1 MNQPLRL
8 FLTTLLALTI
18 AFAFNFF
25 FLNLSER
32 PFIDQ
37 ILLVAFSTAAL
48 GYLIFSL
55 WGTALN
61 LENSPSIKKIKFNR
75 TSIQS
80 FFREHVP
87 GIVLAL
93 LFFAIYTFIG
103 LQLNNLSVDTT
114 DNFLDADNSSWMT
127 RISAPDGSSLEMRG
141 PHPFAY
147 FIFRPLGW
155 FLNLFTQNPPRSAIL
170 LTTFTGALCV
180 FMAWVFIKREFQDST
195 YALLVASL
203 LGLSTAHIF
212 FGSVIETYIFSAAA
226 LIGFILVIQKR
237 TDSMLVPV
245 TVSLVTFGITLTNFV
260 QNFIV
265 FLVTSHLK
273 NVSLSDS
280 EGSLLPKVRDSSVAK
295 GAPSERHGIFEMS
308 SSQTLKISQKNFRV
322 SIIEVF
328 RFTAFTISLGILI
341 SLIHAAWFPSSRLF
355 FLLSD
360 AQVEEEFAFS
370 LFQEPTWRA
379 VGRVFLLIRTVLLYT
394 VIAPRPFVFGREV
407 GGTFPRFNFFKIA
420 PETFSYSS
428 YDGSGNILVLFW
440 AGLLLISGF
449 FFLRN
454 LIRTRKTDLSFAF
467 VLSILFNFILH
478 LNYGYEPFLYS
489 PDWAYA
495 LIFFVAFS
503 LAPLAK
509 NRLFQGGILAFLIL
523 LAYNQFQF
531 FNFIFGTISLFFD
544 KGA

>member
-1 MNQPLRL
+1 MNQPLRF

-25 FLNLSER
+25 LLNLSER
-32 PFIDQ
+32 PFMDQ
-37 ILLVAFSTAAL
+37 IFLVAFSTAAL
-48 GYLIFSL
+48 DYLIFSL
-55 WGTALN
+55 WGII
-61 LENSPSIKKIKFNR
+61 LESSGVPPDVKIKINIA
-75 TSIQS
+75 SIQS
-80 FFREHVP
+80 FLREHAP
-87 GIVLAL
+87 GIILAL
-93 LFFAIYTFIG
+93 LFFGIYTFIG
-103 LQLNNLSVDTT
+103 LRLNNPGMDTT

-155 FLNLFTQNPPRSAIL
+155 FLNLFTQNPALSAIL

-180 FMAWVFIKREFQDST
+180 FMAWVFIKRQFQDST

-203 LGLSTAHIF
+203 LGLSASHLF

-226 LIGFILVIQKR
+226 LIGFLLVIQKR
-237 TDSMLVPV
+237 TNSLLAPV
-245 TVSLVTFGITLTNFV
+245 TMSVITFGITLTNFV
-260 QNFIV
+260 QNFIF
-265 FLVTSHLK
+265 FLV
-273 NVSLSDS
+273 
-280 EGSLLPKVRDSSVAK
+280 A
-295 GAPSERHGIFEMS
+295 
-308 SSQTLKISQKNFRV
+308 QTLKVSRQTFRV
-322 SIIEVF
+322 SLMKVF
-328 RFTAFTISLGILI
+328 RFTAFTISLGILLSI
-341 SLIHAAWFPSSRLF
+341 VHAAWFPSSKLF

-360 AQVEEEFAFS
+360 AQAEEEFAFS
-370 LFQEPTWRA
+370 IFQEPAWRA
-379 VGRVFLLIRTVLLYT
+379 IGRVLLLIRTILLYT
-394 VIAPRPFVFGREV
+394 VIAPRPYVFGKEV

-428 YDGSGNILVLFW
+428 YDGLGNALVLFW
-440 AGLLLISGF
+440 AVLLLISGL

-454 LIRTRKTDLSFAF
+454 LIRSRQADLSLAFA
-467 VLSILFNFILH
+467 LSVLFNFLLH
-478 LNYGYEPFLYS
+478 INYGYEPFLYS

-509 NRLFQGGILAFLIL
+509 NRLFQGGMLAFLIL

-531 FNFIFGTISLFFD
+531 FNFIFGTISVFLG
-544 KGA
+544 KGV

>member
-25 FLNLSER
+25 FLNLPER
-32 PFIDQ
+32 PFADQ
-37 ILLVAFSTAAL
+37 ILLITFSTAAL
-48 GYLIFSL
+48 GYLIWSFVPRNLFRASL
-55 WGTALN
+55 ATSEL
-61 LENSPSIKKIKFNR
+61 KFAVPVL
-75 TSIQS
+75 S
-80 FFREHVP
+80 REHIP

-93 LFFAIYTFIG
+93 LFFVIYIFIG
-103 LQLNNLSVDTT
+103 LRLNNLSVDTT

-155 FLNLFTQNPPRSAIL
+155 FLNLFTQNPPLSAIL

-195 YALLVASL
+195 YALLIASL

-226 LIGFILVIQKR
+226 LIGFVLVIQKR
-237 TDSMLVPV
+237 TDSLFAPV
-245 TVSLVTFGITLTNFV
+245 TMSLITFGITLTNFV

-265 FLVTSHLK
+265 FVT
-273 NVSLSDS
+273 
-280 EGSLLPKVRDSSVAK
+280 
-295 GAPSERHGIFEMS
+295 
-308 SSQTLKISQKNFRV
+308 QTLKVSHPENQSDKAQKTFSV
-322 SIIEVF
+322 SLLRIF
-328 RFTAFTISLGILI
+328 RFTALTLSLGILI
-341 SLIHAAWFPSSRLF
+341 SLIHAAWYPSSKLF
-355 FLLSD
+355 FLVSN
-360 AQVEEEFAFS
+360 AQAEEEFAFS
-370 LFQEPTWRA
+370 IFQEPAWRA
-379 VGRVFLLIRTVLLYT
+379 IGRVLLLIRTILLYT
-394 VIAPRPFVFGREV
+394 VIAPRPYVFGKEV

-428 YDGSGNILVLFW
+428 YDGLGNILVLFW
-440 AGLLLISGF
+440 VVLLLISGL

-454 LIRTRKTDLSFAF
+454 ITLRGTRKADLSLAFA
-467 VLSILFNFILH
+467 LSILFNFVLH
-478 LNYGYEPFLYS
+478 INYGYEPFLYS

-509 NRLFQGGILAFLIL
+509 NRLFQGGMLAFLIL

-531 FNFIFGTISLFFD
+531 FNFMFGTISLFFG
-544 KGA
+544 KGV

>member
-1 MNQPLRL
+1 MNQLFRL

-32 PFIDQ
+32 PFVDQ
-37 ILLVAFSTAAL
+37 IFLIAFSTAAL
-48 GYLIFSL
+48 GYLIFSF
-55 WGTALN
+55 WGTVFE
-61 LENSPSIKKIKFNR
+61 LENVPRIIKNKFSSVSILPFL
-75 TSIQS
+75 
-80 FFREHVP
+80 REHAP

-103 LQLNNLSVDTT
+103 LKLNNLGVDTT
-114 DNFLDADNSSWMT
+114 DNFLDADNSTWMT
-127 RISAPDGSSLEMRG
+127 RISAPNGSALEMRG

-155 FLNLFTQNPPRSAIL
+155 FLNLFTHNPPLSAIL

-180 FMAWVFIKREFQDST
+180 FMAWIFIKRQFQDST
-195 YALLVASL
+195 YALMIASL
-203 LGLSTAHIF
+203 LGLCTSHIF

-226 LIGFILVIQKR
+226 LIGFILVMQKR
-237 TDSMLVPV
+237 THFLLAPV
-245 TVSLVTFGITLTNFV
+245 TMSVITFGITLTNFV
-260 QNFIV
+260 QNFIG
-265 FLVTSHLK
+265 FLVT
-273 NVSLSDS
+273 
-280 EGSLLPKVRDSSVAK
+280 
-295 GAPSERHGIFEMS
+295 
-308 SSQTLKISQKNFRV
+308 QTLKVSHAEHQSDEAPKTLRV
-322 SIIEVF
+322 FLAKIF
-328 RFTAFTISLGILI
+328 RFTALTISLGILI
-341 SLIHAAWFPSSRLF
+341 SLIHAAWFPSSKLF

-360 AQVEEEFAFS
+360 AQAEEEFAFS
-370 LFQEPTWRA
+370 IFQEPVWRA
-379 VGRVFLLIRTVLLYT
+379 VGRVLLLIRTILLYT
-394 VIAPRPFVFGREV
+394 VIAPRPYVFGEEV

-428 YDGSGNILVLFW
+428 YDGLGNVLVLFW
-440 AGLLLISGF
+440 AVLLLISGL

-454 LIRTRKTDLSFAF
+454 IIRTRKADLSLAFA
-467 VLSILFNFILH
+467 LSILFNFVLH

-509 NRLFQGGILAFLIL
+509 NRLFQGLALTFLVL

-531 FNFIFGTISLFFD
+531 FNFIFGTISLFLAKVYDVQVF
-544 KGA
+544 